1 MLRRLYRLMN
11 YRKPRELSRKFCTR
25 IGEICD
31 SKFEWICYLI
41 SLQTQYETRDEIRTK
56 YLVLNLRYIYDRI
69 LFHIVSLIF
78 KL

>member
-31 SKFEWICYLI
+31 SKFEWVCYLI
-41 SLQTQYETRDEIRTK
+41 SLQTQYEIRDETK
-56 YLVLNLRYIYDRI
+56 YLVC
-69 LFHIVSLIF
+69 LIF
-78 KL
+78 DIFTIGFCFISFR